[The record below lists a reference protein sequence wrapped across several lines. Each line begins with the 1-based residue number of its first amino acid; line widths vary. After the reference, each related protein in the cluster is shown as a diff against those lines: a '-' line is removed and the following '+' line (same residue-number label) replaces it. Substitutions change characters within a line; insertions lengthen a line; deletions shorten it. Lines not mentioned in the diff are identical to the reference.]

1 MKKKIILMFL
11 LVLGMTFSGC
21 SKASDK
27 VENASREEM
36 ETTVEEAPVSQEIF
50 AMDTYM
56 TVTAYGENAQ
66 AAVDESIKEIQ
77 RLDTLLSATTETG
90 EVYQVNQA
98 GGGSLSE
105 DSMYLLDR
113 ALEIN
118 EETDGAFNVTIFP
131 VMEAWGFINDEFSVP
146 SQEELEN
153 KLALVN
159 IDGIEIDEKN
169 SAVTF
174 TKEGMAI
181 DFGGIAKG
189 YTSTRVADIFR
200 ENGIG
205 NGLINLGGN
214 VHVVGT
220 KTDGSKWRVG
230 IQNPENDSEYIGVLT
245 VSDSAVIT
253 SGGYE
258 RYFEEEG
265 ITYHHIIDPST
276 GYPAENGLIS
286 VTIVS
291 KDGTLADGL
300 STSLY
305 VMGLEK
311 AEQYWREHSE
321 EFDAI
326 LLTEGNELYVT
337 EGITEDFSSD
347 QEFHVIMKEK

>member
-1 MKKKIILMFL
+1 
-11 LVLGMTFSGC
+11 
-21 SKASDK
+21 
-27 VENASREEM
+27 
-36 ETTVEEAPVSQEIF
+36 
-50 AMDTYM
+50 
-56 TVTAYGENAQ
+56 
-66 AAVDESIKEIQ
+66 
-77 RLDTLLSATTETG
+77 
-90 EVYQVNQA
+90 
-98 GGGSLSE
+98 
-105 DSMYLLDR
+105 
-113 ALEIN
+113 
-118 EETDGAFNVTIFP
+118 
-131 VMEAWGFINDEFSVP
+131 
-146 SQEELEN
+146 
-153 KLALVN
+153 
-159 IDGIEIDEKN
+159 
-169 SAVTF
+169 
-174 TKEGMAI
+174 
-181 DFGGIAKG
+181 
-189 YTSTRVADIFR
+189 
-200 ENGIG
+200 NGIG

-311 AEQYWREHSE
+311 AEQYWQEHSE